1 METSDRTKKARVVRS
16 DAAWKAILD
25 RYDRS
30 GQSRAAF
37 CRREGHSSSTS
48 WFLATSLGNKLAGV
62 VGGLWEQVDSLE
74 TIFWINGI
82 SALGAALLIFMMVP
96 WIRRVLAAHERR
108 TTSRLGS
115 QRRPRPNPSPSG
127 RGQAEIQGDDGPSLK
142 RSAPGDGAV
151 RERNEL

>member
-82 SALGAALLIFMMVP
+82 SALGAAALIFMMVP
-96 WIRRVLAAHERR
+96 WIRRVLAAHETQTR
-108 TTSRLGS
+108 SRLA
-115 QRRPRPNPSPSG
+115 
-127 RGQAEIQGDDGPSLK
+127 AEAAAEAKPE
-142 RSAPGDGAV
+142 PVGA
-151 RERNEL
+151 RAS